1 MDHKCRAGRGRGGHG
16 RLRRWGRRRL
26 RAGRGLGW
34 RGGGVRGGR
43 FRRFGGRFRRRL
55 GCCLGC
61 RLRGRGLGGHGFRGR
76 LGSRVRRGFGGF
88 RSRFRRGVGHFG
100 LDHDFFRRRRVRVSR
115 GSHGGQLG
123 QGGQI
128 VRREHCAGRACR
140 HTAGQKHSQQTF
152 SHMLFLLTQ
161 SPMGVVPHRDRF
173 GVYSPR
179 PAKGVEVR
187 GCAKGYIFQQKEKA
201 PAKTGRCSGKLCSFY
216 AWSYLLGTARREIV
230 RSKVLY
236 AVR

>member
-1 MDHKCRAGRGRGGHG
+1 
-16 RLRRWGRRRL
+16 
-26 RAGRGLGW
+26 
-34 RGGGVRGGR
+34 
-43 FRRFGGRFRRRL
+43 
-55 GCCLGC
+55 
-61 RLRGRGLGGHGFRGR
+61 
-76 LGSRVRRGFGGF
+76 
-88 RSRFRRGVGHFG
+88 
-100 LDHDFFRRRRVRVSR
+100 
-115 GSHGGQLG
+115 
-123 QGGQI
+123 
-128 VRREHCAGRACR
+128 
-140 HTAGQKHSQQTF
+140 
-152 SHMLFLLTQ
+152 MLFLLTQ

-201 PAKTGRCSGKLCSFY
+201 PSKTGRCSGKLCSFY